1 MLVRERAML
10 LGCKL
15 AFDARLMEKVVI
27 EMINAVIELPDE
39 LYHILASHGLSKE
52 IISIESKK
60 LLALK
65 CYKDKILS
73 LGKSAELSGLPMWDF
88 IEFLSKNDV
97 AVIDYDEELLDI
109 ELDAVEKLGKAFGN

>member
-1 MLVRERAML
+1 M
-10 LGCKL
+10 K
-15 AFDARLMEKVVI
+15 
-27 EMINAVIELPDE
+27 MISAVIELPDD

-52 IISIESKK
+52 VISKESKK

-73 LGKSAELSGLPMWDF
+73 LGKSAELSGLSMRDF

-97 AVIDYDEELLDI
+97 AVIDYSEEQLNM
-109 ELDAVEKLGKAFGN
+109 ELKVVDKLRKVSKI